1 MSFILIAIFILGYL
15 LITIEHKINI
25 NKAAIALLTGVICW
39 TVYIL
44 SNSNPESVVHE
55 LIEHLG
61 DISQILFFL
70 LGAMTIVEL
79 IDSYNGFDVISKQ
92 IKTTNKRTLLIT
104 VSFITFFLSAI
115 LDNLTTTIVMVTL
128 VKKLLENKEDRWLF
142 AGMIIIAANAG
153 GAWTPI
159 GDVTTTML
167 WIGGQ
172 ISATNIMQKLF
183 IPSLISMIVPLL
195 LISRIVKG
203 KIEKT
208 SFITETKIPNYQK
221 NIVFYLGISALV
233 FVPIFKS
240 ITHLPPFMGILIGL
254 AVLWIVTEYLDRKKE
269 NDEKISVTHALKKID
284 TPSILF
290 FLGILMSVAT
300 LQSTGILSNLA
311 SSLSENIGDL
321 KIISISL
328 GILSAIIDNVP
339 LVAAS
344 MGMYDLQTYPMDH
357 YFWEFIAYCAGTG
370 GSILIIGSAAGVAA
384 MGLEKIDFFWYL
396 KKISLY
402 ALIGYLV
409 GGGAYILL
417 FT

>member
-1 MSFILIAIFILGYL
+1 MNTILIIAFVLGYI
-15 LITIEHKINI
+15 LITLEHKINI
-25 NKAAIALLTGVICW
+25 NKAAIALLTGVMCW
-39 TVYIL
+39 TVYII
-44 SNSNPESVVHE
+44 SNSNPEGVVHE

-128 VKKLLENKEDRWLF
+128 VKKLLQDKEDRWLF

-172 ISATNIMQKLF
+172 ISAGNIMKKLF

-203 KIEKT
+203 KIERT
-208 SFITETKIPNYQK
+208 TIIVESKIPNYQK
-221 NIVFYLGISALV
+221 YSFYLGISALV

-254 AVLWIVTEYLDRKKE
+254 AILWIVTEYLHRKK
-269 NDEKISVTHALKKID
+269 K
-284 TPSILF
+284 
-290 FLGILMSVAT
+290 
-300 LQSTGILSNLA
+300 
-311 SSLSENIGDL
+311 
-321 KIISISL
+321 
-328 GILSAIIDNVP
+328 
-339 LVAAS
+339 
-344 MGMYDLQTYPMDH
+344 
-357 YFWEFIAYCAGTG
+357 
-370 GSILIIGSAAGVAA
+370 
-384 MGLEKIDFFWYL
+384 
-396 KKISLY
+396 
-402 ALIGYLV
+402 
-409 GGGAYILL
+409 
-417 FT
+417 